1 MLMCYGFIEVQAL
14 YEQYVRA
21 FGEISVEDF
30 KRNLYL
36 RGSFSGRAVTGGLD
50 GKTENEPWAAMSSQ
64 IVEQVTKTIM
74 EAESTGGRAEGEAA
88 ADEYRKARA
97 AFGYAEFTR
106 KQILEMTR
114 YGYTAVYPQWDILLE
129 ALYHLDIGLEDW
141 EAEEILDEWYDQVQE
156 GAGMKELLS
165 ESEEVKEDI
174 GSGEWTLMEHALCRC
189 WLETGIPQL
198 KGNSRLEIA
207 KKTGQNVFAVASE
220 DGYELPG
227 YQKRNLNSG
236 PDAGTE
242 PIIDPDD
249 FCPCGSGKRY
259 RQCCGRKKS

>member
-36 RGSFSGRAVTGGLD
+36 CGSFSGRAVTGGLD

-88 ADEYRKARA
+88 VDEYRKARA

-106 KQILEMTR
+106 
-114 YGYTAVYPQWDILLE
+114 
-129 ALYHLDIGLEDW
+129 
-141 EAEEILDEWYDQVQE
+141 
-156 GAGMKELLS
+156 
-165 ESEEVKEDI
+165 
-174 GSGEWTLMEHALCRC
+174 
-189 WLETGIPQL
+189 
-198 KGNSRLEIA
+198 SRFW
-207 KKTGQNVFAVASE
+207 K
-220 DGYELPG
+220 
-227 YQKRNLNSG
+227 
-236 PDAGTE
+236 
-242 PIIDPDD
+242 
-249 FCPCGSGKRY
+249 
-259 RQCCGRKKS
+259 